1 MDYTPL
7 IEKRRQRL
15 EELETVIAEPDF
27 FNDQKKASEIMREHR
42 RLKELM
48 ETWDSLNATEQQ
60 LADNQELAKTDDPE
74 LAELAALEIP
84 ELEAALE
91 KLRSD
96 VQYSLLPRDTTE
108 DRDAII
114 EIRAG
119 TGGDEAS
126 LFAGD
131 LLRMYQ
137 RFAEERGWRF
147 EYLESSPS
155 DVGGFKEVVCRI
167 AGEEVFRFLK
177 YEGGVHRVQRVPA
190 TETQGRV
197 HTSAASVAVLPEAEP
212 FDVEINEGEIKWDT
226 FRSGGAGGQ
235 NVNKVESGVRLR
247 YNWKNPNTGVVEEI
261 LIECTETRD
270 QPKNKE
276 RALSRLRTFI
286 YDKEHQKYIDDIA
299 SKRKTMVST
308 GDRSA
313 KIRTYNYPQ
322 GRITDHRINYT
333 IYNLAAFMDGDIQ
346 DCIDHLIVA
355 ENAERLKESEL

>member
-147 EYLESSPS
+147 EHLESLS
-155 DVGGFKEVVCRI
+155 
-167 AGEEVFRFLK
+167 
-177 YEGGVHRVQRVPA
+177 
-190 TETQGRV
+190 
-197 HTSAASVAVLPEAEP
+197 
-212 FDVEINEGEIKWDT
+212 
-226 FRSGGAGGQ
+226 
-235 NVNKVESGVRLR
+235 
-247 YNWKNPNTGVVEEI
+247 
-261 LIECTETRD
+261 LIH
-270 QPKNKE
+270 
-276 RALSRLRTFI
+276 I
-286 YDKEHQKYIDDIA
+286 
-299 SKRKTMVST
+299 
-308 GDRSA
+308 
-313 KIRTYNYPQ
+313 
-322 GRITDHRINYT
+322 
-333 IYNLAAFMDGDIQ
+333 
-346 DCIDHLIVA
+346 
-355 ENAERLKESEL
+355 